1 MRLLWLLFALG
12 LLPLLTES
20 ATSRVKRWE
29 ASPPTCSTC
38 YSSYTYP
45 APSYSP
51 SSTCSYCGSS
61 GYVATAPA
69 CGGNCYS
76 SSGCGGGGCRG
87 GGGGGRGGG
96 RRRSYNKGRRAGRRA
111 RKRLGK

>member
-1 MRLLWLLFALG
+1 MRLLLLLIALG
-12 LLPLLTES
+12 LLPLLVES

-29 ASPPTCSTC
+29 VSPPTCSTC
-38 YSSYTYP
+38 SSGYSSYAYT

-76 SSGCGGGGCRG
+76 SSGCGGGGCGG

-96 RRRSYNKGRRAGRRA
+96 RRRSYNKGRWWT
-111 RKRLGK
+111 